1 MAALHPINLT
11 RLAAC
16 VAAGLALAQPTDAQ
30 SQDGATVNN
39 LLGIQLYAVGGGFV
53 PLGVNSNVTGV
64 DQTLSQLGPAL
75 GLGNFPFDI
84 ANQSGGSSSTTFL
97 AGARVHVP
105 FLWRVSEEQRLSF
118 AVFFETGVQSAF
130 GAQSF
135 MQSFQNV
142 SSFAGAFGTSAVN
155 EFYQIPLLLGGTV
168 PLGRLSSDGGPVALF
183 DFYGGVTLDSWQQ
196 TLQGSEANDPTGTGF
211 YGQNRRFTADPTV
224 GLGLRVPMTDLKSE
238 LPIFVGVNAEV
249 SFRPGSV
256 VTVPSQVFPVTYYGT
271 VDPHANLAIMARI
284 GIAFGGR

>member
-1 MAALHPINLT
+1 MSKT
-11 RLAAC
+11 KLAAC
-16 VAAGLALAQPTDAQ
+16 LVATALVARAFDAQ
-30 SQDGATVNN
+30 SQDTTMVNS

-53 PLGVNSNVTGV
+53 PLGVNGNVTGV

-84 ANQSGGSSSTTFL
+84 ANQSGGSSSATLF

-105 FLWRVSEEQRLSF
+105 FLWRMSDEQHLSF
-118 AVFFETGVQSAF
+118 AVFFETGIQSAF

-135 MQSFQNV
+135 LQSFQNV
-142 SSFAGAFGTSAVN
+142 SSFGGDFGTSYIN
-155 EFYQIPLLLGGTV
+155 EFYQIPLLLGGTL
-168 PLGRLSSDGGPVALF
+168 PLGRLSSDGGPIALF

-211 YGQNRRFTADPTV
+211 YGQNRRFTVDPTV
-224 GLGLRVPMTDLKSE
+224 GLGLRVPLTDLRADM
-238 LPIFVGVNAEV
+238 PIFVGLNAEV

-271 VDPHANLAIMARI
+271 VDPYANLAIMARI

>member
-1 MAALHPINLT
+1 MSKIK
-11 RLAAC
+11 LAAC
-16 VAAGLALAQPTDAQ
+16 LAATALAASAGDA
-30 SQDGATVNN
+30 SGQDAKSVDN

-53 PLGVNSNVTGV
+53 PLGVTGNVTGV
-64 DQTLSQLGPAL
+64 DQTLSQFGPAL
-75 GLGNFPFDI
+75 GLGNIPFDI
-84 ANQSGGSSSTTFL
+84 ANQSGGSSSAPFL
-97 AGARVHVP
+97 VGARVHVP

-118 AVFFETGVQSAF
+118 AVFFETGVQSSF

-142 SSFAGAFGTSAVN
+142 SSFAGDFGTSTIN
-155 EFYQIPLLLGGTV
+155 EFYQIPLLLGGTL

-196 TLQGSEANDPTGTGF
+196 TLQGSEANDPTGTSF
-211 YGQNRRFTADPTV
+211 YGQNRRFTVDPTI
-224 GLGLRVPMTDLKSE
+224 GLGLRVPLTDLRAE

-256 VTVPSQVFPVTYYGT
+256 VAVPSQVFPVTYYGT
-271 VDPHANLAIMARI
+271 VDPYANLAIMARI
-284 GIAFGGR
+284 GIALGGR